1 MAVTG
6 ITLMIGFFIV
16 FGLSL
21 VFMFLIKGTFKDLI
35 ALMGIFSIF
44 AFIGGLVDLWLI
56 IIFLIMTIV
65 VIMIGYRGNSGGDQ
79 SE

>member
-6 ITLMIGFFIV
+6 ITMMIGFFIV

-21 VFMFLIKGTFKDLI
+21 VFMFLIKGTFKELI
-35 ALMGIFSIF
+35 ALMGIYSIF

-65 VIMIGYRGNSGGDQ
+65 VVMIGYKGNSGGG
-79 SE
+79 SSN

>member
-6 ITLMIGFFIV
+6 NTLMIGFFMV

-21 VFMFLIKGTFKDLI
+21 VFMFLIKGTFKELI
-35 ALMGIFSIF
+35 ALMGIYSIF

-56 IIFLIMTIV
+56 IIFLIMTVV
-65 VIMIGYRGNSGGDQ
+65 VIMIGRRGGDQ
-79 SE
+79 SN

>member
-6 ITLMIGFFIV
+6 NTLMIGFFIV

-21 VFMFLIKGTFKDLI
+21 VFMFLIKGTFKELI
-35 ALMGIFSIF
+35 ALMGIYSIF

-56 IIFLIMTIV
+56 IIFLIMTVV
-65 VIMIGYRGNSGGDQ
+65 VIMIGRGGDQ
-79 SE
+79 SN